1 MLLANRSFNNLFDDM
16 FSDPFFTRSYDRSSS
31 QVMRTDIHETGDHY
45 MIEIE
50 LPGYAKEEIKADLKD
65 GYLTITAHKNETKEE
80 KEARGKCIHKERY
93 TGTCNRSFY
102 VGEDITQEDIKAAF
116 KDGVLRLQLP
126 KEVEKQEEQP
136 KLITID
142 RSLLFSSA
150 CAASTVPRPCY
161 RTRRNRPEACWP
173 CPSCPWWSCCRGFR
187 RSPWASSAGS
197 GK

>member
-45 MIEIE
+45 VIEIE

-102 VGEDITQEDIKAAF
+102 VGE
-116 KDGVLRLQLP
+116 
-126 KEVEKQEEQP
+126 
-136 KLITID
+136 
-142 RSLLFSSA
+142 
-150 CAASTVPRPCY
+150 
-161 RTRRNRPEACWP
+161 
-173 CPSCPWWSCCRGFR
+173 
-187 RSPWASSAGS
+187 
-197 GK
+197 